1 MMFLK
6 WLPSWGRLEV
16 DNELEFEYTPEVGV
30 KVSSLFDERG
40 RGDEFKEG
48 GADLRY

>member
-1 MMFLK
+1 M
-6 WLPSWGRLEV
+6 